1 MRSGQI
7 ERETT
12 ETKIAVNLNLDGTGV
27 KLIDTG
33 VGFFDHMLTLFAKM
47 ARLDI
52 TLNAKGDLR
61 VDSHHTIEDVGI
73 ALGKAVNVAAGDR
86 IGISRYGDAL
96 VPMDEALVQVALDF
110 SNRPFLVWDVPL
122 PYGLVGEFPIEMAEE
137 FMRAFSF
144 NAGITL
150 HIRMHSGKNVHHIL
164 EAVFKALGLALR
176 KGLMLEPGLQG
187 VLSTKG
193 TLV

>member
-1 MRSGQI
+1 
-7 ERETT
+7 
-12 ETKIAVNLNLDGTGV
+12 
-27 KLIDTG
+27 
-33 VGFFDHMLTLFAKM
+33 
-47 ARLDI
+47 
-52 TLNAKGDLR
+52 
-61 VDSHHTIEDVGI
+61 
-73 ALGKAVNVAAGDR
+73 
-86 IGISRYGDAL
+86 
-96 VPMDEALVQVALDF
+96 
-110 SNRPFLVWDVPL
+110 
-122 PYGLVGEFPIEMAEE
+122 MAEE

-144 NAGITL
+144 NAGVTL